1 VATRSIDTCGWLVH
15 NSSII
20 SEWGLL
26 AALVW
31 TSEKIQPF
39 KDKNWEILVQK
50 NNKNVGS
57 R

>member
-1 VATRSIDTCGWLVH
+1 MATRSIDTCGWLVH